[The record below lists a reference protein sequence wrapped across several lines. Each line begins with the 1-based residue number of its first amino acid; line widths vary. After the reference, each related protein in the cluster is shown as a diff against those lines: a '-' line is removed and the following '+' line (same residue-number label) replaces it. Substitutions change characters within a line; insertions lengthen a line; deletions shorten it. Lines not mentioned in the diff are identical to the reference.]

1 MKYYILSGW
10 LLVFILIGRIIDAN
24 LNFKFESIYFL
35 LVILQLIL
43 IITYKVFMDKVTFR
57 TSIEVGVLL
66 VLVLLELRWVMNHIL
81 TYL

>member
-66 VLVLLELRWVMNHIL
+66 VLVVLELRWVMNHIL
-81 TYL
+81 TLL

>member
-43 IITYKVFMDKVTFR
+43 IITYKVFMNKVTFR

-81 TYL
+81 TLL